1 MPHIDCDNGPRVG
14 KICLSV
20 RVWCVCVCG
29 VHVCVCVCVCMCV
42 TIIYSCLFLRSM
54 HTPKCSMYSGMFMC
68 SCMQLSRNLKT
79 RLDSKGQGYLL
90 SAV

>member
-20 RVWCVCVCG
+20 RVWCVCG

-42 TIIYSCLFLRSM
+42 CDYYLFMFVPEIYAHPEMLHVFW
-54 HTPKCSMYSGMFMC
+54 HVHVFMY
-68 SCMQLSRNLKT
+68 
-79 RLDSKGQGYLL
+79 
-90 SAV
+90 AIV